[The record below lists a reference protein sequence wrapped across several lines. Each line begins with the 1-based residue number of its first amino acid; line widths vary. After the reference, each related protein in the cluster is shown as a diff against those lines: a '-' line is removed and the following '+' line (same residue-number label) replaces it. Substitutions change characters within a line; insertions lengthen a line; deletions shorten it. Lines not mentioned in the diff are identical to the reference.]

1 MRLLRIEIEG
11 ITSLKEKT
19 VIDFVNDLE
28 GEDLF
33 GITGPTGS
41 GKSTILNCISIALYY
56 KSHKDLNPEDF
67 VSLGAKRGRIVLDFE
82 MNGDKY
88 TSKWECSLYGVRGKK
103 LKDPKPTKEF
113 YKNDQP
119 LDTKKITPE
128 SIIGLD
134 EDQFQKTVIINQGKF
149 SDFITS
155 SFKDRK
161 VLLEKIYTTENI
173 TNFPSFL
180 NKEISKL
187 NSEKALKESTIQ
199 GGLPI
204 TEEEFE
210 NNEKRQKEI
219 ETELKVFNEQKTYI
233 DVVYNG
239 IKVIIE
245 NADKINKSKEDIIKV
260 KGQLDEVSKNL
271 LQQEKTL
278 KKSEKILEQF
288 EEQYRKEE
296 PSIQQGLKLTDQIG
310 TDQTKYEK
318 CNKSLNENIEIQSNE
333 KKKLNQITK
342 ELEHLNTQLSKLK
355 KELPF
360 DVSKEKIIK
369 VEHYISQTIQLNT
382 ELAGL
387 EKATKQAED
396 KLKDSEKRGSELSEA
411 LNHIKKDFI
420 DTDIE
425 EKFKLIDDKITIL
438 EKSKNELSLIEMKVT
453 ELTEKT
459 DQKSKEKDQ
468 TKNIA
473 VTHKQEIESKKE
485 SLNETIEKIE
495 LIQNEIKLHDT
506 LKAIK
511 HCVEM
516 AKENDECPV
525 CGSKEL
531 DQLNK
536 ISQDFKDYDIQIK
549 KLEELTTERTHKTD
563 KLKELEL
570 ELKNLENR
578 EIDIAKELTQLQ
590 ETIAQLL
597 KNGRI
602 EITNNDFD
610 KHFKKLKQEYEVQ
623 ITSEKEA
630 QKNLADLK
638 SKIALKNN
646 EIQNERKNYIKIKN
660 EYEAYKKDFSN
671 KSETQTNNGQLI
683 CEIIQLSETP
693 KIEGLNKLLTS
704 SRQYI
709 ELENSVLAKTNLL
722 NNQDNQIRRIESL
735 IDNLTIEKN
744 ELEKQ
749 HKENKNSLNTIL
761 NELNTDDLIKL
772 KAERES
778 KQKELQ
784 KLKETETKNTH
795 DIQLKKGHL
804 ETQIQYKEE
813 NIESLENLVLKYIK
827 NLGSRKL
834 PTNLDNDFKDVESK
848 VLKIASHEK
857 AHFEDWEIENI
868 TAFHDDVLSYHFHNL
883 EERIREMRDENVEI
897 KTLNNSYMKKVEEFQ
912 KIGKE
917 ISQLNQLINKK
928 QKIKDVIGRDEFTR
942 FAISMIEEQL
952 ILMANH
958 ELEKLCDGR
967 YTLFQQEKNKTK
979 GPEFFIKDLWRSSS
993 ERPLQ
998 SLSGGETFMVSL
1010 AMALGL
1016 AEMSRGQTEIDTFFI
1031 DEGFGTLDQDSLE
1044 EVLNILMSIRSRGKQ
1059 IGIISHIKELTDR
1072 LPIRLQLNKN
1082 QLGESHLEI
1091 STY

>member
-67 VSLGAKRGRIVLDFE
+67 VSLGAKRGRILLDFE

-88 TSKWECSLYGVRGKK
+88 TSKWECSLFGVRGKK

-128 SIIGLD
+128 TIIGLD

-210 NNEKRQKEI
+210 NNQKRQKVI
-219 ETELKVFNEQKTYI
+219 ERELEVFNEQKAYI
-233 DVVYNG
+233 DIVYNG
-239 IKVIIE
+239 IKDIIE

-260 KGQLDEVSKNL
+260 KRQLDEVSESL
-271 LQQEKTL
+271 LLQEKTL
-278 KKSEKILEQF
+278 IKTEKALEQF
-288 EEQYRKEE
+288 EIQYRKDAAK
-296 PSIQQGLKLTDQIG
+296 IQQGLKLSDQISS
-310 TDQTKYEK
+310 DQIKCEK
-318 CNKSLNENIEIQSNE
+318 CNNSLNENIEIQSNE
-333 KKKLNQITK
+333 KQKLNQITK
-342 ELEHLNTQLSKLK
+342 ELDDLNTKFDKLK

-360 DVSKEKIIK
+360 DVSKEKIVK
-369 VEHYISQTIQLNT
+369 LEHYISQTIQLNT
-382 ELAGL
+382 ELTGL
-387 EKATKQAED
+387 EKATKRAEE
-396 KLKDSEKRGSELSEA
+396 KLTNSETRGSELSEE
-411 LNHIKKDFI
+411 LNQLKKDLV
-420 DTDIE
+420 DSDIE
-425 EKFKLIDDKITIL
+425 EKVKILDDKIATL
-438 EKSKNELSLIEMKVT
+438 EKLKNELSLIEMKVS

-459 DQKSKEKDQ
+459 DQKSKEKEQ
-468 TKNIA
+468 KNKIIN
-473 VTHKQEIESKKE
+473 THKQDIEKKRE
-485 SLNETIEKIE
+485 SLNKTIQEFE
-495 LIQNEIKLHDT
+495 LIQKEIKLHDT

-511 HCVEM
+511 HCVEI
-516 AKENDECPV
+516 AKEKDECPV
-525 CGSKEL
+525 CGNNEL
-531 DQLNK
+531 ERLND
-536 ISQDFKDYDIQIK
+536 ISQNFKDYDFQSNR
-549 KLEELTTERTHKTD
+549 LEELATEKTLKAD
-563 KLKELEL
+563 KLKESEL

-578 EIDIAKELTQLQ
+578 KIEISNELIQHQ

-597 KNGRI
+597 KNGSI
-602 EITNNDFD
+602 EITNNDF
-610 KHFKKLKQEYEVQ
+610 KEHFKKLKQEYEVQ
-623 ITSEKEA
+623 INTEKEA
-630 QKNLADLK
+630 QKNLSELK

-646 EIQNERKNYIKIKN
+646 EIQNERKNYIKLKN
-660 EYEAYKKDFSN
+660 EYEIYKKDFSD
-671 KSETQTNNGQLI
+671 KSESQAKNSQLI
-683 CEIIQLSETP
+683 CEIVQLSETL
-693 KIEGLNKLLTS
+693 KIETLNELLKS

-709 ELENSVLAKTNLL
+709 EIENSLLAKTNLL
-722 NNQDNQIRRIESL
+722 NNQDNQIKRIQSL
-735 IDNLTIEKN
+735 IEKLTVEKN
-744 ELEKQ
+744 DLEKQ
-749 HKENKNSLNTIL
+749 LQENKNSLNSIL
-761 NELNTDDLIKL
+761 NELETKDLIKF
-772 KAERES
+772 KAEKEA
-778 KQKELQ
+778 KHKELQ
-784 KLKETETKNTH
+784 KLKETETKKTH
-795 DIQLKKGHL
+795 DIQLKKGQL
-804 ETQIQYKEE
+804 ATQIQYKEE

-834 PTNLDNDFKDVESK
+834 PKNLNDDFKDVESK

-868 TAFHDDVLSYHFHNL
+868 TAFHDDVLSYHFHNF
-883 EERIREMRDENVEI
+883 EERIREMRDESVEI

-917 ISQLNQLINKK
+917 IAQLEQLINKK
-928 QKIKDVIGRDEFTR
+928 QKVKDVIGRDEFTR

-952 ILMANH
+952 ILMANQ

-1059 IGIISHIKELTDR
+1059 IGIISHVKELTDR

-1082 QLGESHLEI
+1082 QLGESQLEI